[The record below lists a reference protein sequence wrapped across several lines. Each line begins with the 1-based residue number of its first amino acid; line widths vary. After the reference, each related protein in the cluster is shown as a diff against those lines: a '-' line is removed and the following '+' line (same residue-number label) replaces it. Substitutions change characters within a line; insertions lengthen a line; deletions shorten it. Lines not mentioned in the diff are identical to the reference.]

1 MLDCFFV
8 YLTLSRSL
16 PTTWCDCSFNFSSL
30 SFSSCFMDLLAQFLY
45 GHFYYLDF
53 HVKISENPGK
63 NSCYLGIN

>member
-30 SFSSCFMDLLAQFLY
+30 SFSSCFMDLLGQF
-45 GHFYYLDF
+45 FIRAFFYLDF
-53 HVKISENPGK
+53 YVKFSEIPGN